1 MAKQSDAG
9 SVAVIAKIWTSVT
22 FDGTFSVAPKVVVA
36 TTAEN
41 KKCNVRTITTTGCEV
56 YSEDIGTVH
65 WIAREAG
72 YE

>member
-9 SVAVIAKIWTSVT
+9 NIAVVAQVWTAVT
-22 FDGTFSVAPKVVVA
+22 FDGTFSVAPNVVVA

-56 YSEDIGTVH
+56 YSEAIGTVH
-65 WIAREAG
+65 WIARESG